1 MVELVLVR
9 IGRREGGHGIVEGA
23 TRSKV
28 GGDGEPVAR
37 ACVGSGQRPAAR
49 SHVGE
54 QARLAQLRPAPSA
67 QPVLKA
73 HGLTAAYG
81 HSRALTGVSIEI
93 AEGEIVGLLG
103 ANGAGKTTI
112 ARVLSGMI
120 APVAGQIEFDG
131 KRLEGRPAHEF
142 VAAGIAH
149 CMEGRRIFGEL
160 SVEENLLVG
169 GRTAP
174 GRSELTRR
182 ITEVY
187 GLFGVL
193 EEKRKKPGSDL
204 SGGEQQ
210 QLAVGRALMAAPRLM
225 LLDEVSLGLAPVIVD
240 RVYEALEEI
249 NRRGVALLVIE
260 QNVQRGLTLADRV
273 YVLEKGRVALTGTPA
288 EVRGDPRL
296 VALYVGEA
304 KGAAVA

>member
-1 MVELVLVR
+1 
-9 IGRREGGHGIVEGA
+9 
-23 TRSKV
+23 
-28 GGDGEPVAR
+28 
-37 ACVGSGQRPAAR
+37 
-49 SHVGE
+49 
-54 QARLAQLRPAPSA
+54 
-67 QPVLKA
+67 
-73 HGLTAAYG
+73 
-81 HSRALTGVSIEI
+81 
-93 AEGEIVGLLG
+93 
-103 ANGAGKTTI
+103 
-112 ARVLSGMI
+112 
-120 APVAGQIEFDG
+120 
-131 KRLEGRPAHEF
+131 
-142 VAAGIAH
+142 
-149 CMEGRRIFGEL
+149 
-160 SVEENLLVG
+160 
-169 GRTAP
+169 
-174 GRSELTRR
+174 
-182 ITEVY
+182 VY